1 MELSLRR
8 GILYPTAEIY
18 GGLAGFYDFGP
29 IGARIRNNLI
39 YQWRD
44 YFVEQ
49 RDFVHEISGT
59 TLLPLEVFKAS
70 GHLDHFTD
78 PSSECAKGHITRVDQ
93 LIEEKLNLPAEGK
106 TNAELEE
113 ILKQNNIRCPICGEP
128 LTLVKS
134 FGLMFSTNIGG
145 ERRQAFLRPETAQNI
160 FLGFKRIHTVMRA
173 KLPFGV
179 AQIGKSYRNEIS
191 PRQSIVRIREFG
203 QMEIEYFINPN
214 NLNECPF
221 YEELKHI
228 SLNFVTREAQNEAA
242 EKKHTDYTHTNLTV
256 AEAFEKQIVPNQW
269 MACILGDEMVFF
281 KKLGI
286 PDKAIRFRHMRA
298 EETPHYSGGNYDLEV
313 HLSFGWKEVI
323 GNAYRRDHDLQAHI
337 SGSQKDLH
345 IEANGERVIP
355 HVIEPSFGID
365 RLIYC
370 ILEHNFRPKSEQRK
384 WSWFQFPMN
393 LAPYEAVILPLLNRP
408 ELETTSVQLYQ
419 TLKSSGLGVLYDD
432 RGRIGRR
439 YARADE
445 IGIPYAVTI
454 DPQTIQ
460 DGTVTLRSRDTAKQ
474 TRHILTEISAIL
486 HSYKN

>member
-29 IGARIRNNLI
+29 IGTRIQNNLI
-39 YQWRD
+39 SQWRD

-49 RDFVHEISGT
+49 RDIVYEIGGT
-59 TLLPLEVFKAS
+59 TLLPLEVFRAS

-78 PSSECAKGHITRVDQ
+78 PSSECAKGHITRIDQ

-106 TNAELEE
+106 TNEELEA
-113 ILKQNNIRCPICGEP
+113 ILKQNKIRCPVCGEP
-128 LTLVKS
+128 LSTVKS
-134 FGLMFSTNIGG
+134 FGLMFGTSVGG
-145 ERRQAFLRPETAQNI
+145 EHRQAFLRPETAQNI
-160 FLGFKRIHTVMRA
+160 FLGFKRIQTVMRA

-203 QMEIEYFINPN
+203 QMEIEYFVNPN

-221 YEELKHI
+221 FEELKEI
-228 SLNFVTREAQNEAA
+228 PINLVTREAQIEAA
-242 EKKHTDYTHTNLTV
+242 EKQHTDYKQTTLTV

-269 MACILGDEMVFF
+269 IACILGDEMVFF
-281 KKLGI
+281 RKLGI
-286 PDKAIRFRHMRA
+286 PEKAIRFRHMRT
-298 EETPHYSGGNYDLEV
+298 EETPHYSGGNFDLEV

-323 GNAYRRDHDLQAHI
+323 GNAYRRDHDLQAHM
-337 SGSQKDLH
+337 SSSKKDLH
-345 IEANGERVIP
+345 IEVNGEKIIP

-370 ILEHNFRPKSEQRK
+370 ILEHNYRPKSDQRK
-384 WSWFQFPMN
+384 WSWFQFPLN
-393 LAPYEAVILPLLNRP
+393 IAPYDAVILPLLNRP
-408 ELETTSVQLYQ
+408 ELETASNQLYQ
-419 TLKSSGLGVLYDD
+419 ILKISGLGVLYDD

-445 IGIPYAVTI
+445 IGIPYAITI
-454 DPQTIQ
+454 DPQTIK
-460 DGTVTLRSRDTAKQ
+460 DGTVTLRFRDTAKQ
-474 TRHILTEISAIL
+474 TRYILTEISAIL
-486 HSYKN
+486 HSYKK